1 MTSWRCSKVWTS
13 ECAAKCGAAS
23 VGEGCCG
30 RCGTTDLS
38 LLPSGQGLR
47 KVRYQGQAPRLALT
61 SMPAHAAP
69 YGLQN
74 SLPNYLHV
82 MVCPCRPD
90 DATLAVLRA
99 ALAAA
104 GEVSDGD
111 WPQIREKVN
120 RSLIS
125 KLLALDPHVRLSV

>member
-1 MTSWRCSKVWTS
+1 M
-13 ECAAKCGAAS
+13 
-23 VGEGCCG
+23 GEGCCG
-30 RCGTTDLS
+30 RCGATDMF
-38 LLPSGQGLR
+38 LLPSGQGWR
-47 KVRYQGQAPRLALT
+47 RVRCQRQAPRLALT
-61 SMPAHAAP
+61 PMLALAAP

-74 SLPNYLHV
+74 GLPTYLHV

-125 KLLALDPHVRLSV
+125 KLLALDPHVRLSGEGGAGQGFCLCAAKTQRIDG